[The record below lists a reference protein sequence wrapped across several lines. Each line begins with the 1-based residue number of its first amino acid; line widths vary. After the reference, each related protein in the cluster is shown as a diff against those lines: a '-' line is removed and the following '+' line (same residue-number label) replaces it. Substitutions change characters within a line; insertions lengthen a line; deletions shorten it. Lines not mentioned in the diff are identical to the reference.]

1 MTRGGSAPGQDD
13 VRGFDD
19 YEVSLGDTMR
29 GERAT
34 LGKSLLDVQR
44 ELKIKAT
51 YIAAIENADHSA
63 FETPG
68 FIAGYV
74 RSYARYLG
82 MDPEECFARFCRE
95 SGFEGPR
102 SLGGKPARRSG
113 RAAPLAAPVEAPL
126 GTRDIFDQPQPG
138 FLAGDG
144 PLARIEP
151 AAVASVAV
159 LVALIGG
166 IAWGGW
172 TVLQEVQRVQLA
184 PVDAAPVVAVTV
196 DPLAPEETEVAE
208 AELRAPSAPSAEAL
222 DRLYRPRALEVP
234 VLVARDG
241 PIAALDPRA
250 AGVVT
255 GAEERQFRRGAPTPA
270 QTEGVARVAEA
281 PGAPGA
287 PGGAARGEL
296 PDAIGAAVLAALA
309 EGEAAPEGPVV
320 REDVPQTV
328 ALVAARESWVRV
340 RDAEGATLYEGVMQ
354 PGDRVDLPATE
365 GAPDLRTGNAGA
377 VYFEIAGQTYGPAG
391 GDGEVA
397 NVAALTPDALTAAF
411 TVADLEADA
420 DIARVLAEAT
430 VD

>member
-1 MTRGGSAPGQDD
+1 MTRGGNTPGGSGQD
-13 VRGFDD
+13 VRGYDA
-19 YEVSLGDTMR
+19 YEVSLGDMMR

-82 MDPEECFARFCRE
+82 MDPEECFERFCAE
-95 SGFEGPR
+95 SGFDGPR
-102 SLGGKPARRSG
+102 ALGGEPVKRRG
-113 RAAPLAAPVEAPL
+113 AAAPLAAPVQAPL
-126 GTRDIFDQPQPG
+126 GTRDIFDQPSPG

-151 AAVASVAV
+151 GPVASVAV
-159 LVALIGG
+159 LAALIGG
-166 IAWGGW
+166 IGWGGW
-172 TVLQEVQRVQLA
+172 TVLQEVQRVDLA
-184 PVDAAPVVAVTV
+184 PVDAAPAVAVTV
-196 DPLAPEETEVAE
+196 DPLAPAEVEVAE
-208 AELRAPSAPSAEAL
+208 ADLAAPEAPSVEAL

-255 GAEERQFRRGAPTPA
+255 GAEERQFRRGAPA
-270 QTEGVARVAEA
+270 QVSEEAARTAEA
-281 PGAPGA
+281 GQG
-287 PGGAARGEL
+287 L
-296 PDAIGAAVLAALA
+296 NAIDGAVLAALSDVDGTLDQVQVR
-309 EGEAAPEGPVV
+309 EGE
-320 REDVPQTV
+320 PQTV
-328 ALVAARESWVRV
+328 QVVAARETWVRV
-340 RDAEGATLYEGVMQ
+340 RDASGATIYEAVMQ
-354 PGDRVDLPATE
+354 TGDRYALPATE

-377 VYFEIAGQTYGPAG
+377 VYFEVAGRTYGPAG
-391 GDGEVA
+391 GNGQVA
-397 NVAALTPDALTAAF
+397 NVAALTADALTAEFA
-411 TVADLEADA
+411 VADLTADA
-420 DIARVLAEAT
+420 DIARVVAEAS